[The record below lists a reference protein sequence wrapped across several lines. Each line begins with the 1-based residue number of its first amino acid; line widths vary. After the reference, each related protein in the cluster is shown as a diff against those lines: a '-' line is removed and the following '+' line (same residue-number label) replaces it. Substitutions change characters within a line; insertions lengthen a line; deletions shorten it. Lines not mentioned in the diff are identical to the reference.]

1 MNHDRALHDHGTSM
15 LIVSVAM
22 PMPTVT
28 IGEGRSRHGS
38 GGGEDCDFLGK
49 HLRLLCELICVLHF
63 TRRAAASKP
72 IKCNICNILYLE
84 DYP

>member
-1 MNHDRALHDHGTSM
+1 M
-15 LIVSVAM
+15 SVAVAVFM
-22 PMPTVT
+22 ATIT
-28 IGEGRSRHGS
+28 IGEGGRRE
-38 GGGEDCDFLGK
+38 GGCCGEDCDFLGK

-72 IKCNICNILYLE
+72 IKCNICNIVYLE